1 VKLSI
6 TFFIHSHLKY
16 FVIIKVRIP
25 EPSDCFNFKSR
36 MPYSNSTEPEIC
48 YQNILFL
55 IFIII
60 LSGLFFSTQFVNFYL
75 ACPVITTGI
84 TKQIAFVRIPGRA
97 KLRYANPSNFEINS
111 SERVV
116 AS

>member
-75 ACPVITTGI
+75 ACPVYYYGYNETDC
-84 TKQIAFVRIPGRA
+84 VCPDSRA
-97 KLRYANPSNFEINS
+97 GETEVCKSFEL
-111 SERVV
+111 
-116 AS
+116 